1 MHQGRRTLRV
11 RAEPGDVNVSAVP
24 ALTAD
29 TRYVHKLKKEQS
41 DLLSDLEIAQQR
53 IAQLEKE
60 LHDGPVFTTA
70 PPSADFPR
78 LARDAL
84 SLREHHSMGAGPANK
99 TVNHIS
105 DLLTHE
111 AALKATHDYVEFFQ
125 LAYPMFSKE
134 DIVPRVHALYGEH
147 ENGKSRDTD
156 PDKDRWKF
164 IVLMI
169 LALGTA
175 CAERLG
181 DVAHAAGRGVFE
193 FACRYRSKA
202 LDREDLVSFTH

>member
-1 MHQGRRTLRV
+1 M
-11 RAEPGDVNVSAVP
+11 
-24 ALTAD
+24 
-29 TRYVHKLKKEQS
+29 HKLKKEQA

-53 IAQLEKE
+53 ISQLEKE

-84 SLREHHSMGAGPANK
+84 SLREHHSMGPGPANK

-125 LAYPMFSKE
+125 LAYPMFRKE
-134 DIVPRVHALYGEH
+134 DIIPHVHALYGEH
-147 ENGKSRDTD
+147 ENGKSRGSDS
-156 PDKDRWKF
+156 DKDRWKF

-202 LDREDLVSFTH
+202 LDREDLVSGLGGVDD

>member
-1 MHQGRRTLRV
+1 M
-11 RAEPGDVNVSAVP
+11 
-24 ALTAD
+24 
-29 TRYVHKLKKEQS
+29 HKLKKEQA

-84 SLREHHSMGAGPANK
+84 SMREHSAAVNK
-99 TVNHIS
+99 TANHIS

-111 AALKATHDYVEFFQ
+111 AALKATNDYIEFFQ

-147 ENGKSRDTD
+147 EGNGKSRDTD

-202 LDREDLVSFTH
+202 LDREDLVS

>member
-1 MHQGRRTLRV
+1 M
-11 RAEPGDVNVSAVP
+11 
-24 ALTAD
+24 
-29 TRYVHKLKKEQS
+29 HKLKKEQS
-41 DLLSDLEIAQQR
+41 DLLSDLELAQAR

-84 SLREHHSMGAGPANK
+84 SLREHAPSTSK

-147 ENGKSRDTD
+147 DKRDTD

-202 LDREDLVSFTH
+202 LDREDLVS